1 MTNLHT
7 SIHSDVVDK
16 ENESDNDEE
25 DQFEEME
32 TTDLHDIDEG

>member
-1 MTNLHT
+1 MTDLNT

-16 ENESDNDEE
+16 ENESDIDEE